1 MSTESMMTETT
12 ATTTEGETASQQAND
27 PSTTGV
33 QDDGQ
38 QQQQT
43 ETQGTVEG
51 EGQQQQQEKQAEK
64 PNKAEGA
71 PEEYTFAMPE
81 GQEVDAEL
89 VTQFA
94 DAARELNLPQ
104 EAAQKMLDKMA
115 PAMAARQAEQI
126 AAVQEQWAQDSRAD
140 KEFGGDHL
148 TENLG
153 LARKAMDQFATPELR
168 TLLNESGMGNHPEV
182 IRMFVRVGKTISEDS
197 FVSGKQSDAQGA
209 GSAKRF
215 YPNSNMN

>member
-38 QQQQT
+38 QQQQQT
-43 ETQGTVEG
+43 ETQSTVEG
-51 EGQQQQQEKQAEK
+51 DGQQQEQQAEK

-81 GQEVDAEL
+81 GQEIDEGYVN
-89 VTQFA
+89 QFA
-94 DAARELNLPQ
+94 ETARELNLPQ
-104 EAAQKMLDKMA
+104 DTAQQILNKMA
-115 PAMAARQAEQI
+115 PAMVARQAEQI
-126 AAVQEQWAQDSRAD
+126 AAAQEQWAQDSRVD

-153 LARKAMDQFATPELR
+153 IARKAMDQFATPELR

-197 FVSGKQSDAQGA
+197 FVTGKQSDAQGA